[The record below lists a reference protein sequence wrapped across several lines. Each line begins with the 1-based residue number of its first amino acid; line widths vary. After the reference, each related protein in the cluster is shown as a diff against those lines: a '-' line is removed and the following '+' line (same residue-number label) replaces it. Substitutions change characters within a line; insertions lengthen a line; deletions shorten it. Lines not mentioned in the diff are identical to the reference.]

1 MEKQKRSRLGGIATV
16 LVVVTLVGCAT
27 SDRPATGVGRNAFAP
42 MPLTAAHEAVA
53 VIYRKPDAAATPAVI
68 YVNDQI
74 VGGLGSGSY
83 VQATVCPGD
92 KVGVAP
98 VVAGRAQPPSNQT
111 LNVVGGGTAYLLVDQ
126 TPAGEMAAKLVD
138 PGKARQELSGEWRQ
152 SYLVSRY
159 QASCAP
165 VKVASPPP
173 PPPPPVPPP
182 VVLERVQL
190 QTDALFAF
198 GRSNI
203 EDIQSGGRQA
213 LEDLARRIR
222 EKGVRV
228 DRLRIVGHADRLG
241 NPLANQQLS
250 LARALTVQQYLQ
262 QNGLKL
268 AMDTQGRGSDEPVT
282 RDCKGARATP
292 QLVACLQP
300 DRRVDVELLGQSER
314 TVAR

>member
-1 MEKQKRSRLGGIATV
+1 MKQQKTPRLGGIATV
-16 LVVVTLVGCAT
+16 LAVVMLAGCA
-27 SDRPATGVGRNAFAP
+27 SSSRPVIEGGRSAVAP

-74 VGGLGSGSY
+74 VGSLRPGAY
-83 VQATVCPGD
+83 AQTTVCPGD
-92 KVGVAP
+92 KIGVAP
-98 VVAGRAQPPSNQT
+98 AIEGRTQPPASQAIE
-111 LNVVGGGTAYLLVDQ
+111 VAGGGTAYLQVDQ
-126 TPAGEMAAKLVD
+126 SSAGTLAAKMVE

-159 QASCAP
+159 QARCAP
-165 VKVASPPP
+165 VKVAAPPP
-173 PPPPPVPPP
+173 PPPP

-203 EDIQSGGRQA
+203 EDIQPGGRQA
-213 LEDLARRIR
+213 LEDLARRIQ

-282 RDCKGARATP
+282 RDCKGTRATP

-314 TVAR
+314 SAAR